1 LKLLFKLYFHT
12 LNKQYEKLNIKY
24 SICGGNLFRN
34 HEANAQW
41 EPLPIQVQPV
51 RYEDVFFLNN
61 QLGWAVC
68 VDHSYIDIPY
78 TVFKSKDGGD
88 TWEETAFIP
97 SARCIEFC
105 TPDLGF
111 IGTLGSIT
119 KDTVLFRTVDGGETW
134 ENITH
139 KLNPKPRSICGL
151 AVVGTQHI
159 YGSGAWHGYPYF
171 IKSHDGGESWTV
183 KDMSYI
189 ASALVDVFFLSKDTG
204 FITGTGL
211 NSEGG
216 IILYTTDGGETWEKK
231 FNTGISIDIVW
242 KIQTPDRNN
251 FFASVQGKDVKMIR
265 SSDAGMSWSMHTID
279 STSGHFMQ
287 MIGFV
292 DSQKGWA
299 GSKDW
304 FYSTQ
309 DGGLTWNKSKL
320 PGIKNYNRFY
330 KVNDSLAFLSANIIL
345 RYNPN
350 FTHFV
355 EQPNKPVQIHTLSVS
370 PNPAH
375 DKLEIRTNIGSETY
389 CLLSLYNSQGQLLKE
404 VFSGPKHKGSY
415 TYTVSLKQ
423 ISAPIIYVV
432 LRTHEGVEYTQ
443 IVHH

>member
-1 LKLLFKLYFHT
+1 M
-12 LNKQYEKLNIKY
+12 
-24 SICGGNLFRN
+24 G
-34 HEANAQW
+34 A
-41 EPLPIQVQPV
+41 LPIQVQPV

-78 TVFKSKDGGD
+78 TVFKSKDGSD
-88 TWEETAFIP
+88 TWEENAYIFL
-97 SARCIEFC
+97 ARSIEFC

-119 KDTVLFRTVDGGETW
+119 KDTILFRTVDGGETW

-139 KLNPKPRSICGL
+139 KLNPKPKSICGL
-151 AVVGTQHI
+151 AVVDTQNI
-159 YGSGAWHGYPYF
+159 YGSGAWFGYPYF
-171 IKSHDGGESWTV
+171 IKSHDGGETWTV

-299 GSKDW
+299 GSKD
-304 FYSTQ
+304 
-309 DGGLTWNKSKL
+309 
-320 PGIKNYNRFY
+320 
-330 KVNDSLAFLSANIIL
+330 
-345 RYNPN
+345 
-350 FTHFV
+350 
-355 EQPNKPVQIHTLSVS
+355 
-370 PNPAH
+370 
-375 DKLEIRTNIGSETY
+375 
-389 CLLSLYNSQGQLLKE
+389 
-404 VFSGPKHKGSY
+404 
-415 TYTVSLKQ
+415 
-423 ISAPIIYVV
+423 
-432 LRTHEGVEYTQ
+432 
-443 IVHH
+443 